1 MWFLTFHSFFVS
13 LLKFCLS
20 APFISPIL
28 SNNIFQVF
36 LSVISGINM
45 LRGFLIFII
54 FIWKPS
60 VWRKIVKKHPKLA
73 KVIQVPVQYIC
84 CSKPVQDDSAENIPM
99 QPLQSKTDNTLKLSV
114 RFAKKEGET
123 VNCEWNKDYFWV
135 GKGKCDSY
143 PDESV
148 SFAIII

>member
-1 MWFLTFHSFFVS
+1 
-13 LLKFCLS
+13 
-20 APFISPIL
+20 
-28 SNNIFQVF
+28 
-36 LSVISGINM
+36 M

-114 RFAKKEGET
+114 RFAKKEGE
-123 VNCEWNKDYFWV
+123 
-135 GKGKCDSY
+135 
-143 PDESV
+143 
-148 SFAIII
+148 